1 MKHPRCIHRCLIIA
15 LISILFACL
24 LTAAACSG
32 TDSGAS
38 AGRFF
43 NFGSGFYFGS
53 GSALSESGS
62 TLTEPD
68 SFTPAAPDSDSSAA
82 AESPADEQFTA
93 YLDALFCEEISAS
106 ALNLHYTLKD
116 PEEYGITAY
125 NTDLGTYSAQS
136 IEVSAA
142 LAESIRLALN
152 EFDTASLGTENRL
165 TRDILLDSLETTIAA
180 ASFPCYE
187 EPLRPSTGV
196 QAELP
201 ILLAEYDFNDK
212 QDVNDYLAILS
223 GIPTYFESICDYE
236 KEKYDCGLFM
246 ADFTAETVIAQCE
259 DFAASAENNYLVYT
273 FEEKIT
279 DISGLTA
286 NEQAAFCQQNQ
297 AIVMQQVLPAFQ
309 KIADTLRELSDTTD
323 TYYGLCALPKGRE
336 YYALLVRRATGSS
349 DDIETLQ
356 ERVESRR
363 TADLLEISS
372 LLVKHPS
379 LDVEA
384 LSAEAPCETPEEMLD
399 LLEDAI
405 RADFP
410 PVDGCDYTV
419 KYVDAS
425 MEEYLSP
432 AFYLTSPLDD
442 YTQNSIYIN
451 GGNGYEGIRLFT
463 TLAHEGYP
471 GHLYQ
476 NAYFFS
482 TNPSPIRT
490 LLGPSGYF
498 EGWATYVEFFS
509 YRYAGLSDETAEVL
523 ALEQSAILSLY
534 ASADLGI
541 HADGWT
547 FSDTMDFFSEYGF
560 SDEDTIREIFELI
573 VAEPAH
579 YLKYYIGYLEFTD
592 LKEYAKEIGSTSYSD
607 LSFHRA
613 VLTMGPAPFSI
624 LEIYLPDYL
633 NMVSG
638 EQ

>member
-1 MKHPRCIHRCLIIA
+1 MKHSRRIHRYLIIV
-15 LISILFACL
+15 LIPVLLACL
-24 LTAAACSG
+24 LTIAAC
-32 TDSGAS
+32 
-38 AGRFF
+38 
-43 NFGSGFYFGS
+43 
-53 GSALSESGS
+53 GS
-62 TLTEPD
+62 T
-68 SFTPAAPDSDSSAA
+68 DSDSSTA
-82 AESPADEQFTA
+82 AESLIDEQFTA

-106 ALNLHYTLKD
+106 ALSLHYTLKD

-125 NTDLGTYSAQS
+125 NTDLGIYSAQS

-142 LAESIRLALN
+142 LAESVRVALN

-196 QAELP
+196 QSELP
-201 ILLAEYDFNDK
+201 ILLAEYNFEDK

-223 GIPTYFESICDYE
+223 GIPAYFESICDYE
-236 KEKYDCGLFM
+236 REKYDCGLFM

-297 AIVMQQVLPAFQ
+297 AIVIQQVLPAFQ
-309 KIADTLRELSDTTD
+309 EIADTLRKLSSATPSQDSGTEVSTTSTD
-323 TYYGLCALPKGRE
+323 TASRDSRIASSSESDINKIYGLCALPKGRE

-349 DDIETLQ
+349 DGIGTLQ

-363 TADLLEISS
+363 TVDLLEISS
-372 LLVKHPS
+372 LLAKHPS

-399 LLEDAI
+399 LLENAI
-405 RADFP
+405 LADFP
-410 PVDGCDYTV
+410 SVDGCDYTV

-451 GGNGYEGIRLFT
+451 SGNGYEEIRLFT

-476 NAYFFS
+476 NAYFCS

-498 EGWATYVEFFS
+498 EGWATYVELFS

-534 ASADLGI
+534 ATADLGI

-547 FSDTMDFFSEYGF
+547 FTDTLDFFSEYGF

-573 VAEPAH
+573 VSEPAH

-592 LKEYAKEIGSTSYSD
+592 LKEYAKEIGSTGYSD

-624 LEIYLPDYL
+624 LENYLPDYL
-633 NMVSG
+633 NIVSG